1 MNASLIDI
9 VDKFLVV
16 IWPMLRLSAFLA
28 FTSIFSIRAVNMRIR
43 ISLAFAMAFFV
54 SQQIVIPKIDP
65 VTAEGLLEI
74 SRQILIGL
82 TMGLVFQVASAA
94 LVVAGQAMSGSMGL
108 SMANM
113 VDPNMG
119 SVPVLSQL
127 FNIMGTLIFLGMGG
141 HLIVFGLVMESFKL
155 IPIGQEFFTQDML
168 GKMINWSAMMFL
180 GALLIALPV
189 MMTLLFINIGLGFVA
204 RAAPSLNIF
213 TVGFPALILTGF
225 IVMMFSMGNNVAMD
239 ASIHDAALLFG
250 RLTWQKKAAK
260 TKPKNR
266 RRSGCRS
273 RVRTDKLHARKNWPL
288 RP

>member
-43 ISLAFAMAFFV
+43 ISLAFAMAFIV
-54 SQQIVIPKIDP
+54 SQQIEIPKIDP
-65 VTAEGLLEI
+65 VTADGLMEI

-94 LVVAGQAMSGSMGL
+94 MVVAGQAMSGSMGL

-119 SVPVLSQL
+119 SVPVLSQF
-127 FNIMGTLIFLGMGG
+127 FNIMGTLVFLGMGG
-141 HLIVFGLVMESFKL
+141 HLIVFGLVMESFIL
-155 IPIGQEFFTQDML
+155 IPIGQEFFSQDML

-189 MMTLLFINIGLGFVA
+189 MMTLLFINVGLGFVA

-213 TVGFPALILTGF
+213 TVGFPALILMGF
-225 IVMMFSMGNNVAMD
+225 IVMIFSMGNNVARIDWVWTNAFTM
-239 ASIHDAALLFG
+239 L
-250 RLTWQKKAAK
+250 
-260 TKPKNR
+260 
-266 RRSGCRS
+266 RSYLGS
-273 RVRTDKLHARKNWPL
+273 
-288 RP
+288 

>member
-1 MNASLIDI
+1 MNTSLIDI
-9 VDKFLVV
+9 LDKFLVV

-43 ISLAFAMAFFV
+43 ISLAFAMAFIV
-54 SQQIVIPKIDP
+54 SQQIEIPKIDP
-65 VTAEGLLEI
+65 VTADGLMEI

-94 LVVAGQAMSGSMGL
+94 MVVAGQAMSGSMGL

-119 SVPVLSQL
+119 SVPVLSQF
-127 FNIMGTLIFLGMGG
+127 FNIMGTLVFLGMGG
-141 HLIVFGLVMESFKL
+141 HLIVFGLVMESFIL
-155 IPIGQEFFTQDML
+155 IPIGQEFFSQDML

-189 MMTLLFINIGLGFVA
+189 MMTLLFINVGLGFVA

-213 TVGFPALILTGF
+213 TVGFPALILMGF
-225 IVMMFSMGNNVAMD
+225 VVMIFSMGNNVARIDWVWTNAFTM
-239 ASIHDAALLFG
+239 L
-250 RLTWQKKAAK
+250 
-260 TKPKNR
+260 
-266 RRSGCRS
+266 RSYLGG
-273 RVRTDKLHARKNWPL
+273 
-288 RP
+288 

>member
-9 VDKFLVV
+9 LDKFLVV

-28 FTSIFSIRAVNMRIR
+28 FTSIFSARAVNMRIR
-43 ISLAFAMAFFV
+43 ISLAFAMSFFV
-54 SQQIVIPKIDP
+54 TQHIEIPKIDP
-65 VTAEGLLEI
+65 VTADGLMEI
-74 SRQILIGL
+74 FRQILIGF

-119 SVPVLSQL
+119 NVPVLSQL
-127 FNIMGTLIFLGMGG
+127 FNIMGTLVFLGIGG
-141 HLIVFGLVMESFKL
+141 HLIVFGLVIESFKL
-155 IPIGQEFFTQDML
+155 LPIGQAFFSQDML
-168 GKMINWSAMMFL
+168 GKMINWSSMMFL

-189 MMTLLFINIGLGFVA
+189 MMTLLFINVGLGFVA

-225 IVMMFSMGNNVAMD
+225 IVMIFSMTSNVARIDWVWTQAFMM
-239 ASIHDAALLFG
+239 L
-250 RLTWQKKAAK
+250 
-260 TKPKNR
+260 
-266 RRSGCRS
+266 RSYLGG
-273 RVRTDKLHARKNWPL
+273 
-288 RP
+288 

>member
-9 VDKFLVV
+9 LDKFLVV

-54 SQQIVIPKIDP
+54 SQQIEIPKIDP
-65 VTAEGLLEI
+65 VTADGLMEI

-94 LVVAGQAMSGSMGL
+94 LVVAGQAISGSMGL

-119 SVPVLSQL
+119 SVPVLSQF
-127 FNIMGTLIFLGMGG
+127 FNIMGTLVFLGMGG

-155 IPIGQEFFTQDML
+155 IPIGQAFFSQDML

-180 GALLIALPV
+180 GALLIGLPV

-213 TVGFPALILTGF
+213 TVGFPALILVGF
-225 IVMMFSMGNNVAMD
+225 VILIFSMGNNVSRIQWVWAQ
-239 ASIHDAALLFG
+239 AFLVL
-250 RLTWQKKAAK
+250 
-260 TKPKNR
+260 
-266 RRSGCRS
+266 RSFLGS
-273 RVRTDKLHARKNWPL
+273 
-288 RP
+288 

>member
-9 VDKFLVV
+9 LDKFLVV

-54 SQQIVIPKIDP
+54 SQQIDIPKIDP
-65 VTAEGLLEI
+65 VTADGLMEI
-74 SRQILIGL
+74 FRQILIGL
-82 TMGLVFQVASAA
+82 TFGLVFQVATAA
-94 LVVAGQAMSGSMGL
+94 LVVAGQVISGSMGL

-119 SVPVLSQL
+119 NVPVLSQL
-127 FNIMGTLIFLGMGG
+127 FNIMGTLVFLGLGG
-141 HLIVFGLVMESFKL
+141 HLIVFGLVIESFKL
-155 IPIGQEFFTQDML
+155 LPIGQPFFSQDML

-189 MMTLLFINIGLGFVA
+189 VMTLLFINIGLGFVA

-225 IVMMFSMGNNVAMD
+225 IVMVFSMGSNVARIDWVWTQAFMM
-239 ASIHDAALLFG
+239 L
-250 RLTWQKKAAK
+250 
-260 TKPKNR
+260 
-266 RRSGCRS
+266 RSYLGG
-273 RVRTDKLHARKNWPL
+273 
-288 RP
+288 

>member
-43 ISLAFAMAFFV
+43 ISLAFAMAFIV
-54 SQQIVIPKIDP
+54 SQQIEIPKIDP
-65 VTAEGLLEI
+65 VTADGLMEI

-94 LVVAGQAMSGSMGL
+94 MVVAGQAMSGSMGL

-119 SVPVLSQL
+119 SVPVLSQF
-127 FNIMGTLIFLGMGG
+127 FNIMGTLVFLGMGG
-141 HLIVFGLVMESFKL
+141 HLIVFGLVMESFIL
-155 IPIGQEFFTQDML
+155 IPIGQEFFSQDML

-189 MMTLLFINIGLGFVA
+189 MMTLLFINVGLGFVA

-213 TVGFPALILTGF
+213 TVGFPALILMGF
-225 IVMMFSMGNNVAMD
+225 IVMIFSMGNNVARIDWVWTNAFTM
-239 ASIHDAALLFG
+239 L
-250 RLTWQKKAAK
+250 
-260 TKPKNR
+260 
-266 RRSGCRS
+266 RSYLGG
-273 RVRTDKLHARKNWPL
+273 
-288 RP
+288 

>member
-1 MNASLIDI
+1 MNVELINI

-43 ISLAFAMAFFV
+43 VLLGFSMAFFV
-54 SQQIVIPKIDP
+54 SQQIEIPRIDP
-65 VTAEGLLEI
+65 ITADGLMEI
-74 SRQILIGL
+74 ARQILIGL
-82 TMGLVFQVASAA
+82 TMGLVFQVASAT
-94 LVVAGQAMSGSMGL
+94 LVVAGQSVSGSMGL

-113 VDPNMG
+113 MDPNMG
-119 SVPVLSQL
+119 NVPVLSQL

-141 HLIVFGLVMESFKL
+141 HLIVFGLVIESFKL
-155 IPIGQEFFTQDML
+155 LPIGQPFFSQDML

-189 MMTLLFINIGLGFVA
+189 MMTLLFINVGLGFVA

-225 IVMMFSMGNNVAMD
+225 VVMMISMGNNVAR
-239 ASIHDAALLFG
+239 IEWVW
-250 RLTWQKKAAK
+250 T
-260 TKPKNR
+260 
-266 RRSGCRS
+266 
-273 RVRTDKLHARKNWPL
+273 HAFMTL
-288 RP
+288 RAYLGG

>member
-1 MNASLIDI
+1 MNTSLIDI
-9 VDKFLVV
+9 LDKFLVV

-43 ISLAFAMAFFV
+43 MSLAFAMAFFV
-54 SQQIVIPKIDP
+54 SQQIEIPKIDP
-65 VTAEGLLEI
+65 VTADGLMEI
-74 SRQILIGL
+74 SRQIFIGL

-94 LVVAGQAMSGSMGL
+94 LVVAGQAISGSMGL

-119 SVPVLSQL
+119 SVPVLSQF

-155 IPIGQEFFTQDML
+155 IPIGQAFFSQDML

-189 MMTLLFINIGLGFVA
+189 MMTLLFINVGLGFVA
-204 RAAPSLNIF
+204 RAAPTLNIF
-213 TVGFPALILTGF
+213 TVGFPALILMGF
-225 IVMMFSMGNNVAMD
+225 VVMIFSMGNNVARIDWVWTQAFMM
-239 ASIHDAALLFG
+239 L
-250 RLTWQKKAAK
+250 
-260 TKPKNR
+260 
-266 RRSGCRS
+266 RSYLGS
-273 RVRTDKLHARKNWPL
+273 
-288 RP
+288 